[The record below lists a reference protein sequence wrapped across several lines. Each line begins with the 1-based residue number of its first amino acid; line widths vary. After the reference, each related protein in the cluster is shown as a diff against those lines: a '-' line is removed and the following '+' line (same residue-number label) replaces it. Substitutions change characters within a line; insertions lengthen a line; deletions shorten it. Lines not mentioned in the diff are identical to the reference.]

1 MNSMGAFMNAL
12 FFERQKMLPMPYR
25 ALVAL
30 LGVVLLILSYLC
42 YNGTIVQEGK
52 TFDIYAFIVTSAIS
66 VSIILLALF
75 LTLTVTVTETEITIR
90 TLGTKRIQKSD
101 IDRVVL
107 IDQVHA
113 VRDYGGWGIRYWFK
127 GKGYTIPGNK
137 GAVEIHIK
145 GAKFGT
151 LITSMRPEE
160 LCDSLRSN

>member
-1 MNSMGAFMNAL
+1 MDTL
-12 FFERQKMLPMPYR
+12 FYERQKMLPMPYR
-25 ALVAL
+25 ALMVL
-30 LGVVLLILSYLC
+30 LGIALLILSYLC

-52 TFDIYAFIVTSAIS
+52 TFDIYSWIIASTIAIM
-66 VSIILLALF
+66 IILLAIF
-75 LTLTVTVTETEITIR
+75 LTLTVTVTETEITIK
-90 TLGTKRIQKSD
+90 TLGTKRIQRSD
-101 IDRVVL
+101 IDKVTL

-137 GAVEIHIK
+137 GAVEILIK

-160 LCDSLRSN
+160 LYESLGSN